1 MLTEDDNLPIYKPST
16 YKVSTNLY
24 EQINFKILMKL
35 RQNRPN
41 QNKTNRKK
49 KLKRLNVV
57 MIVAIIIIAITR
69 TI

>member
-49 KLKRLNVV
+49 NKKDLML
-57 MIVAIIIIAITR
+57 
-69 TI
+69 